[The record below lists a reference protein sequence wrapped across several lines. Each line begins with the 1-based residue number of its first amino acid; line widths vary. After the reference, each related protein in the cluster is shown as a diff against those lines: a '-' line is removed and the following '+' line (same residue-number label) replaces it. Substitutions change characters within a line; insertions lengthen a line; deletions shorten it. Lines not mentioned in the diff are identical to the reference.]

1 MAEKEQKKINKGI
14 LIGWTVISLVLLAA
28 YFVELLKGARTIQY
42 YLIFALL
49 DVLPLIYG
57 HIRYQKNKAYK
68 YIKVI
73 CAVGYTALYAF
84 ALLTST
90 VVIDFAYVLPMM
102 CVFVLCNDS
111 KLIGLFGLSSIIIN
125 IIFVVMNAVK
135 GDFFSNLS
143 SYEVQM
149 AAIILCS
156 VFAYISTRISTQ
168 LNNDRIMEKMGTL
181 NKVQEVEETVKVTTT
196 DISAKL
202 EELTDSFTQTMTAMK
217 KTVAGSSNTSKAF
230 QTQLSIAGDMQKVFN
245 QTNELEQG
253 MTKMMD
259 QAVETVNTSE
269 GNMKILEE
277 SAKQVDQSSSQVVS
291 KMSELLSAAD
301 QVKKIVGVISE
312 IASKTNLL
320 ALNASIEAS
329 RAGESGLGFSVVASE
344 ITDLARQTKEA
355 TENISSIITT
365 LRDHADETS
374 KVANEMAELNKK
386 QNYYIENTN
395 TNFKDISSAVDA
407 IKGNIEKLNGQMS
420 YFTTAINSNI
430 ESINM
435 VSTISAETM
444 GDANRTYED
453 TNRNGDVVKHV
464 SHLAKNLMSSVNQ
477 LELSMKE

>member
-1 MAEKEQKKINKGI
+1 MAEKEQRKINKGI
-14 LIGWTVISLVLLAA
+14 LTGWTVISLVLLAA
-28 YFVELLKGARTIQY
+28 YFLEFLKGARSIQY
-42 YLIFALL
+42 FLVFVLL
-49 DVLPLIYG
+49 DILPLIYG
-57 HIRYQKNKAYK
+57 HFRYQRNKAYK
-68 YIKVI
+68 YVKVI

-90 VVIDFAYVLPMM
+90 VVIDFAYILPMM

-111 KLIGLFGLSSIIIN
+111 KLIGLFGASSIVIN
-125 IIFVVMNAVK
+125 IIFVIMNAVK
-135 GDFFSNLS
+135 GDFFSKLS

-168 LNNDRIMEKMGTL
+168 LSNDRIMEKMGTL

-202 EELTDSFTQTMTAMK
+202 DELTESFTQTMNAMK
-217 KTVAGSSNTSKAF
+217 KTVKGSSNTSEAF
-230 QTQLSIAGDMQKVFN
+230 QKQLSIADNMQKVFN
-245 QTNELEQG
+245 QTNDLEQG
-253 MTKMMD
+253 MTKIMD
-259 QAVETVNTSE
+259 KAVDTVTTSE

-291 KMSELLSAAD
+291 KMNGLLTAAD
-301 QVKKIVGVISE
+301 QVKKIVGVIGE

-320 ALNASIEAS
+320 AINASIEAA

-344 ITDLARQTKEA
+344 ITDLAGQTKEA

-365 LRDHADETS
+365 LRDQADETS
-374 KVANEMAELNKK
+374 KVAYEMAELNKK

-395 TNFKDISSAVDA
+395 TNFKDIVSAVDA
-407 IKGNIEKLNGQMS
+407 IKTSIEKLNGQMN
-420 YFTTAINSNI
+420 YFITAINSNI

-435 VSTISAETM
+435 VSTISEEAM

-453 TNRNGDVVKHV
+453 TSRNGDVVRRV
-464 SHLAKNLMSSVNQ
+464 SNLAKNLMNSVNQ